1 MDKGFSLPS
10 YWKIVKK
17 NYSITKFLGEGS
29 YGVVVKAKL
38 RNTKESVAIKMVEVD
53 FSDIQSCRNI
63 IREITILK

>member
-29 YGVVVKAKL
+29 YGVVVKARC
-38 RNTKESVAIKMVEVD
+38 RNTKDNVAIKMVGVD
-53 FSDIQSCRNI
+53 FSDIMSCRNI